1 MSLDIKDI
9 KTKAMQLLNK
19 AEPYARRQTTGYDAS
34 KNMIIVAGLVLD
46 GVVESTVSS
55 NTLTLQ
61 EVGIDYY
68 YEAISEVNTQRTL
81 TVSVLPTANCLD
93 LLRLLALKQ
102 LQNKGWFNI
111 SVHEND
117 RIVNTYRGWI
127 IELPEIGMQQEAEDR
142 QIIFGIKTMF
152 SGVSSIDQPSSIET
166 ETYSRY
172 GVDPSKAN
180 NSSGDDSN
188 IIIAENGKVFTIENN
203 PDGDYG
209 DDFDIDKLFPPL
221 KGADDENI
229 TPIE

>member
-9 KTKAMQLLNK
+9 KTKAMELLNK

-34 KNMIIVAGLVLD
+34 KNIIVVAGLVLD
-46 GVVESTVSS
+46 GVVESTINS
-55 NTLTLQ
+55 NVLTQQ

-81 TVSVLPTANCLD
+81 VVSVLPTATCLD

-111 SVHEND
+111 SIHENG
-117 RIVNTYRGWI
+117 RIINTYRGWI
-127 IELPEIGMQQEAEDR
+127 IELPEISMQQEAGDR

-152 SGVSSIDQPSSIET
+152 SGLSSIDQPTYVES

-180 NSSGDDSN
+180 KNSSGNDSN
-188 IIIAENGKVFTIENN
+188 TIIAENGRVFTIDEGL
-203 PDGDYG
+203 DGEYNE
-209 DDFDIDKLFPPL
+209 DFDIDKLFPPL
-221 KGADDENI
+221 EGAVDI